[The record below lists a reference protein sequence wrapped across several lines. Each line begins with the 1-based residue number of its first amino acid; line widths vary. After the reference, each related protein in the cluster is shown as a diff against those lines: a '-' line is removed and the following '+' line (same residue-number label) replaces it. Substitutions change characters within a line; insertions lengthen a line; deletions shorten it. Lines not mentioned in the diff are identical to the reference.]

1 LKKIYQAATVE
12 QAELA
17 LEDFS
22 QAWDDKYPTIS
33 KMWRAKWTD
42 IITFF
47 DFPPQVRK
55 AIYTTNAIES
65 VNSVIRKFTR
75 NRKIY
80 PSQESALKL
89 VYMAIHEAA
98 KKWTR
103 PIHHWK
109 QALNHF
115 AIIFEDRMPKN

>member
-1 LKKIYQAATVE
+1 
-12 QAELA
+12 
-17 LEDFS
+17 
-22 QAWDDKYPTIS
+22 
-33 KMWRAKWTD
+33 MWRAKSTD

-47 DFPPQVRK
+47 DFPPEIRK
-55 AIYTTNAIES
+55 AIYATKS

-98 KKWTR
+98 KRWTR
-103 PIHHWK
+103 PIHHCQ

-115 AIIFEDRMPKN
+115 ATIFEERMPIN